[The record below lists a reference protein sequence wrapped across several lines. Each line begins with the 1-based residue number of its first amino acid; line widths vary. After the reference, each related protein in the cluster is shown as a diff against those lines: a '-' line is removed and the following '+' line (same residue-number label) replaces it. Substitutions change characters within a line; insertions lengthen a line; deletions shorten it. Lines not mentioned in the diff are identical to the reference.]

1 MSNQQTKRAKL
12 TALIETALLT
22 AIIIVMQFTPLGY
35 LKTAGLEISFIPIP
49 VAVGAIVVGPA
60 AGAFLG
66 AIFGITSFMQCFGM
80 SAFGTAMLSVN
91 PFFCFIVCMA
101 PRILMGWLTG
111 LAAKAFEKCRRT
123 KPFTAFVAVLC
134 PLLNTVLFMTALL
147 GLFGRTDFIRELQGE
162 MNILAF
168 AAAFVGINAVAE
180 AVICGILGVAIAGAL
195 TAALRRIK
203 RK

>member
-1 MSNQQTKRAKL
+1 MSNQQTKRERL
-12 TALIETALLT
+12 TALIETALIT
-22 AIIIVMQFTPLGY
+22 AIIVVMQFTPLGY

-49 VAVGAIVVGPA
+49 VAVGAIVIGPW

-66 AIFGITSFMQCFGM
+66 AVFGVTSFIQCFGL
-80 SAFGTAMLSVN
+80 STFGTAMLSIS
-91 PFFCFIVCMA
+91 PFFCFIVCML
-101 PRILMGWLTG
+101 PRILTGWLTA
-111 LAAKAFEKCRRT
+111 LAAKGLEKFSRA
-123 KPFTAFVAVLC
+123 KPFAAFAAVLC
-134 PLLNTVLFMTALL
+134 PIFNTVLFMTALL

-180 AVICGILGVAIAGAL
+180 AAICGVLGVAIAKAL
-195 TAALRRIK
+195 TVALRRMK